1 MRCIVACRPKRICP
15 TRTRP
20 GPSDSSSES
29 CTYAIPRVSDCTP
42 HRAVDCCF
50 PDRFFPP
57 PNRCNR
63 VPGHHSGQRRL
74 LLPPRSP
81 PAQAPPRS
89 SRPHPLPAGIRDL
102 LLNCRDSTWS
112 APRQCLDFKF
122 LDSAR
127 ILAHLR
133 NAALSSPYFSR
144 RSAPDDIYDDVY
156 SHNPIEAMMP
166 QELPKCGVELG
177 HGGRIHSI
185 A

>member
-57 PNRCNR
+57 PNHCNH
-63 VPGHHSGQRRL
+63 VTGHYSGQRRM

-81 PAQAPPRS
+81 PAQAAPGP
-89 SRPHPLPAGIRDL
+89 SRPYPLSAGVRDL
-102 LLNCRDSTWS
+102 LLIADLIARDRPDLS
-112 APRQCLDFKF
+112 ACGFADQRRHHARALISFAPGFK
-122 LDSAR
+122 SS
-127 ILAHLR
+127 LA
-133 NAALSSPYFSR
+133 NAASPIREAASAKSGKKTLLCSLRDCFAASR
-144 RSAPDDIYDDVY
+144 A
-156 SHNPIEAMMP
+156 
-166 QELPKCGVELG
+166 
-177 HGGRIHSI
+177 GG
-185 A
+185 